1 MTKTMLVVD
10 DDEWI
15 RNVLKIV
22 LESEGYEVALAS
34 DGIEAIEHIDRRTP
48 SLILLDLMMPN
59 MNGFEFA
66 ERLRERDL
74 DPPPRILVLTAA
86 SQAWLKAQWVEAD
99 ACVEKPFDVDTLL
112 SEIARLEAPG
122 DFDVDVD
129 EPEAGRAVPAPA
141 SIRSWRLELTDRTS
155 AR

>member
-1 MTKTMLVVD
+1 MNKTVLVVD

-34 DGIEAIEHIDRRTP
+34 DGNEAIEHIDRQTP
-48 SLILLDLMMPN
+48 ALILLDLMMPN

-66 ERLRERDL
+66 DRLRQRKVA
-74 DPPPRILVLTAA
+74 PPPRILVLTAA
-86 SQAWLKAQWVEAD
+86 SQAWLKAQWIEAD

-155 AR
+155 ER